1 VHAIDDLPEGQIPVI
16 QGNNA
21 LKLLTSQTGGLR
33 ALHMHCGQKPWTDV
47 RARQAL
53 MLGLDRE
60 QLLSQA
66 LSGHGQVAY
75 DIPGRFTDAAYPQGY
90 TKQRDVEKA
99 KALLKASGLGDT
111 PITLTEAD
119 AASGLLAAAQ
129 LVPAQLKEVGFNI
142 ELHKVDANTLYGDRY
157 GKWQFMG
164 DWWGAKPYLL
174 QVQQALL
181 PGSPLNMTHWD
192 DKEFF
197 GLLDDALRTVD
208 PAKQQ
213 QIVRDMM
220 MIEGTRGGTAV
231 WAFPETTDAYSSKIT
246 GFVPHV
252 GGLPLSNFQLKDV
265 SFV

>member
-1 VHAIDDLPEGQIPVI
+1 
-16 QGNNA
+16 
-21 LKLLTSQTGGLR
+21 
-33 ALHMHCGQKPWTDV
+33 MHCGKKPWTDV

-53 MLGLDRE
+53 MLALDRD

-66 LSGHGQVAY
+66 LAGHGEIAY
-75 DIPGRFTDAAYPQGY
+75 DIPGKFTDPAYPQGY
-90 TKQRDVEKA
+90 KKLRDVEKA
-99 KALLKASGLGDT
+99 ASLLKASGLADT

-129 LVPAQLKEVGFNI
+129 LVPAQLKEAGFNI
-142 ELHKVDANTLYGDRY
+142 QFDRVDANTLYGDGY
-157 GKWQFMG
+157 GHWQLEG

-181 PGSPLNMTHWD
+181 PESTYNATHWN

-208 PAKQQ
+208 HAKQE
-213 QIVRDMM
+213 QIVREMM

-231 WAFPETTDAYSSKIT
+231 WAFPQTNDAYSAKIT